1 MNTEETAID
10 LQVPSRLT
18 YEKVSEDLASIPIN
32 QSDVLFEEFSGD
44 SSEANEVEADSASA
58 QLYNRL
64 EKFILFKTNL
74 ELESQQIKSDFSL
87 GSLNSE
93 FEALENRLGSLQHFI
108 DISKKFFSISRK

>member
-18 YEKVSEDLASIPIN
+18 YDKVSEDLTSIPIN